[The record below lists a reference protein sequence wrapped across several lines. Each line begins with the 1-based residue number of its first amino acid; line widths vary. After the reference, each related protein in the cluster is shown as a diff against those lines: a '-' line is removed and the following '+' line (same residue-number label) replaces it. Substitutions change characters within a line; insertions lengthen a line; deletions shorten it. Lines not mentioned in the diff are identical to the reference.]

1 MTTDLLA
8 MAAALSNT
16 DLLARLGHLA
26 AEERDA
32 TVELV
37 AHLIELERRKI
48 YLAEGYGSLFN
59 YCRGALRLSEHVAYN
74 CLEATRTARSYPA
87 VLDLLRSGD
96 LNLTTLRILGPYL
109 TAPNHEAVLAE
120 AAGRSKR
127 DVEMIVARLAPL
139 PDVPSFL
146 RKLPVRAMWAHTI
159 TGSAATVAGSAAAV
173 SVRAPEVS
181 GTAPDVT
188 GSAAG
193 VTDRGP
199 AITAASGLT
208 DCTPADREPIPFGGG
223 RVSGPDS
230 SSRSSWAGALPPT
243 ARPIIAALAPERF
256 RVQFTVGK
264 ETHEKL
270 RFAQD
275 MLRRE
280 IPDGD
285 PGTIFDR
292 ALTLL
297 LDEVARK
304 KMAATAAPGPDRITA
319 PGSRHIP
326 AAVKRA
332 VWFRDR
338 GQCAFVS
345 AQGRR
350 CKERSFLELHHIQP
364 FALGGEGTTAN
375 ISLRCHQH
383 NAHEAEIVF
392 GPWVTPSVHEAKAP
406 YTGVESLNHGSHHP
420 APGRA

>member
-1 MTTDLLA
+1 MKTDLLTV
-8 MAAALSNT
+8 AAALSDA
-16 DLLARLGHLA
+16 DLLGRLTVLA
-26 AEERDA
+26 EQERGA

-37 AHLIELERRKI
+37 AHLAELERRRI

-59 YCRGALRLSEHVAYN
+59 YCTGALRLSEHVAYN
-74 CLEATRTARSYPA
+74 CLEAARAARKFPE
-87 VLDLLRSGD
+87 VLDLLVTGAM
-96 LNLTTLRILGPYL
+96 NLTTLRILGPYL
-109 TAPNHEAVLAE
+109 TPENQEAVLAE
-120 AAGRSKR
+120 AAGHNKR
-127 DVEMIVARLAPL
+127 ATEMIVARLAPL

-146 RKLPVRAMWAHTI
+146 RKLPMSPSGRSLAASSV
-159 TGSAATVAGSAAAV
+159 TGRGAGSPVGPTDANTCDPITPASANAAAAN
-173 SVRAPEVS
+173 S
-181 GTAPDVT
+181 
-188 GSAAG
+188 SAN
-193 VTDRGP
+193 DQ
-199 AITAASGLT
+199 ASQ
-208 DCTPADREPIPFGGG
+208 F
-223 RVSGPDS
+223 
-230 SSRSSWAGALPPT
+230 LPPVAAFRT
-243 ARPIIAALAPERF
+243 AHPIVAPLAPERF

-285 PGTIFDR
+285 PGAIFDR

-345 AQGRR
+345 EQGRR

-375 ISLRCHQH
+375 IALRCRGH
-383 NAHEAEIVF
+383 NAHESEVLF
-392 GPWVTPSVHEAKAP
+392 GPWGAPAVHEARASYAGVRARSSFQLRSAP
-406 YTGVESLNHGSHHP
+406 ISATSSLASTS
-420 APGRA
+420 

>member
-1 MTTDLLA
+1 MKTDLLA
-8 MAAALSNT
+8 MPAALSNA
-16 DLLARLGHLA
+16 DLLARLASLA
-26 AEERDA
+26 EQGRGA

-37 AHLIELERRKI
+37 AHLAELASRRI

-59 YCRGALRLSEHVAYN
+59 YCTGALRLSEHVAYN
-74 CLEATRTARSYPA
+74 CLEAARTARRFPV
-87 VLDLLRSGD
+87 VLELLASGD

-109 TAPNHEAVLAE
+109 TAENNEAVLTE
-120 AAGRSKR
+120 AAGRNKR
-127 DVEMIVARLAPL
+127 EAEAIVARLAPL

-146 RKLPVRAMWAHTI
+146 RKLPVPASWARAV
-159 TGSAATVAGSAAAV
+159 TGAATAGGDPATVA
-173 SVRAPEVS
+173 
-181 GTAPDVT
+181 TAIPT
-188 GSAAG
+188 GPGDS
-193 VTDRGP
+193 
-199 AITAASGLT
+199 
-208 DCTPADREPIPFGGG
+208 
-223 RVSGPDS
+223 SGPPGVGS
-230 SSRSSWAGALPPT
+230 PPVGAVPPT
-243 ARPIIAALAPERF
+243 ARPIIASLAPERF

-285 PGTIFDR
+285 PGAIFDR

-345 AQGRR
+345 QQGRR

-364 FALGGEGTTAN
+364 FALGGEATSGN
-375 ISLRCHQH
+375 ISLRCRGH
-383 NAHEAEIVF
+383 NAHEAEVLF
-392 GPWVTPSVHEAKAP
+392 GPWATPAVHEARASYACQLRSAP
-406 YTGVESLNHGSHHP
+406 ISATSSLASTS
-420 APGRA
+420 

>member
-1 MTTDLLA
+1 MKTDLLA
-8 MAAALSNT
+8 IAAALSNA
-16 DLLARLGHLA
+16 DLLLRLALLA
-26 AEERDA
+26 EQERGA

-37 AHLIELERRKI
+37 AHLAEMEGRRI

-59 YCRGALRLSEHVAYN
+59 YCTGALRLSEHVAYN
-74 CLEATRTARSYPA
+74 CLEAVRAARKFPE
-87 VLDLLRSGD
+87 VLDLLATGA

-109 TAPNHEAVLAE
+109 TPENHGAVLAE
-120 AAGRSKR
+120 AAGLNKR
-127 DVEMIVARLAPL
+127 ETEVIVARLAPL

-146 RKLPVRAMWAHTI
+146 RKLPVSPSWGRSLAASSVGPGSPGPGADANTCAPNI
-159 TGSAATVAGSAAAV
+159 PANVNASAANS
-173 SVRAPEVS
+173 S
-181 GTAPDVT
+181 
-188 GSAAG
+188 
-193 VTDRGP
+193 
-199 AITAASGLT
+199 ASGHASELW
-208 DCTPADREPIPFGGG
+208 PP
-223 RVSGPDS
+223 
-230 SSRSSWAGALPPT
+230 GAALRT
-243 ARPIIAALAPERF
+243 ARPIVAPLAPERF

-285 PGTIFDR
+285 PGAIFDR

-304 KMAATAAPGPDRITA
+304 KMAKAAAPGPDRITA

-345 AQGRR
+345 EQGRR
-350 CKERSFLELHHIQP
+350 CKARAFLELHHIQP
-364 FALGGEGTTAN
+364 FALGGEGTTDN
-375 ISLRCHQH
+375 ISLRCHRH
-383 NAHEAEIVF
+383 NAHEAEMVF
-392 GPWVTPSVHEAKAP
+392 GTSGPPMVH
-406 YTGVESLNHGSHHP
+406 
-420 APGRA
+420 

>member
-1 MTTDLLA
+1 MKTDILA
-8 MAAALSNT
+8 VAAALSSAE
-16 DLLARLGHLA
+16 LLAHLQLL
-26 AEERDA
+26 AESERGA
-32 TVELV
+32 TVDLV
-37 AHLIELERRKI
+37 AHLVELEGRKI
-48 YLAEGYGSLFN
+48 YLAEGYGSLFA
-59 YCRGALRLSEHVAYN
+59 YCTGALRLSEHVAYN
-74 CLEATRTARSYPA
+74 CMEAARTARKFPE
-87 VLDLLRSGD
+87 VLDRLATGA

-109 TAPNHEAVLAE
+109 TPENREAVLTE
-120 AAGRSKR
+120 AAGLRKR
-127 DVEMIVARLAPL
+127 ETEMIVARLAPM

-146 RKLPVRAMWAHTI
+146 RKLPVRAPWART
-159 TGSAATVAGSAAAV
+159 SAGS
-173 SVRAPEVS
+173 
-181 GTAPDVT
+181 TAM
-188 GSAAG
+188 GAEG
-193 VTDRGP
+193 VTVMPAGP
-199 AITAASGLT
+199 ASAPGS
-208 DCTPADREPIPFGGG
+208 PSPIP
-223 RVSGPDS
+223 
-230 SSRSSWAGALPPT
+230 ALATPPLLPAPPG
-243 ARPIIAALAPERF
+243 ARPVVAPLAPERF

-297 LDEVARK
+297 LEEVARK

-345 AQGRR
+345 EQGRR

-364 FALGGEGTTAN
+364 FALGGEGTTDN
-375 ISLRCHQH
+375 ISLRCHRH
-383 NAHEAEIVF
+383 NAHEAEVVF
-392 GPWVTPSVHEAKAP
+392 GSCGAPVVH
-406 YTGVESLNHGSHHP
+406 
-420 APGRA
+420 